1 MKRKTVFAERQT
13 EENTRDAARKNSKND
28 VGQKPV
34 IRAEDLRVS
43 LKNRHK
49 QTELVKGVSF
59 EVYPGE
65 CLGILGESGSGKSM
79 SVKAMLGIL
88 DKNFEVSGNAWF
100 EEKNLMKES
109 KEALRSIRGSKIAV
123 VLQNPMTCFDPLY
136 RIGNQM
142 AETFAT
148 HTDWKKEEIFRRSVE
163 ILERMKIRN
172 PEEVLAKY
180 PHQLSGG
187 MLQRIMIG
195 IAMALKPAL
204 LIADEPTT
212 AIDAITQHE
221 ILEEFIR
228 IKQEHQTAMIFI
240 THDLGAIS
248 RVADRLIVMNSG
260 EVVDRGDFQHILH
273 HALDSYTRLLVEKRA
288 EVMKKYRESIH
299 GHQEVCHD

>member
-1 MKRKTVFAERQT
+1 MRTETLSVEER
-13 EENTRDAARKNSKND
+13 A
-28 VGQKPV
+28 GQKPV
-34 IRAEDLRVS
+34 VRVEDLRVS
-43 LKNRHK
+43 LKKRHK
-49 QTELVKGVSF
+49 QTELVKEVSF

-88 DKNFEVSGNAWF
+88 DKNFAVSGNAWF
-100 EEKNLMKES
+100 EEKNLIKES
-109 KEALRSIRGSKIAV
+109 KETLRSIRGSKIAV

-148 HTDWKKEEIFRRSVE
+148 HTNWKKEEIFRRSVE

-195 IAMALKPAL
+195 IAMALKPTL

-273 HALDSYTRLLVEKRA
+273 HASDSYTRLLVEKRA

>member
-1 MKRKTVFAERQT
+1 MRTETLSVEER
-13 EENTRDAARKNSKND
+13 A
-28 VGQKPV
+28 GQKPV
-34 IRAEDLRVS
+34 VRVEDLRVS
-43 LKNRHK
+43 LKKRHK
-49 QTELVKGVSF
+49 QTELVKEVSF

-100 EEKNLMKES
+100 EEKNLIKES
-109 KEALRSIRGSKIAV
+109 KETLRSIRGSKIAV

-273 HALDSYTRLLVEKRA
+273 HASDSYTRLLVEKRA

>member
-1 MKRKTVFAERQT
+1 MRTETLSVEER
-13 EENTRDAARKNSKND
+13 A
-28 VGQKPV
+28 GQKPV
-34 IRAEDLRVS
+34 VRVEDLRVS
-43 LKNRHK
+43 LKRCHK
-49 QTELVKGVSF
+49 QTELVKEVSF

-88 DKNFEVSGNAWF
+88 DKNFAVSGNAWF
-100 EEKNLMKES
+100 EEKNLIKES
-109 KEALRSIRGSKIAV
+109 KETLRSIRGSKIAV

-273 HALDSYTRLLVEKRA
+273 HASDSYTRLLVEKRA

>member
-1 MKRKTVFAERQT
+1 MRTETLSVEER
-13 EENTRDAARKNSKND
+13 A
-28 VGQKPV
+28 GQKPV
-34 IRAEDLRVS
+34 VRVEDLRVS
-43 LKNRHK
+43 LKKRHK
-49 QTELVKGVSF
+49 QTELVKEVSF

-100 EEKNLMKES
+100 EEKNLIKES

-142 AETFAT
+142 AETFVT

-273 HALDSYTRLLVEKRA
+273 HASDSYTRLLVEKRA

>member
-1 MKRKTVFAERQT
+1 MRTETLSVEER
-13 EENTRDAARKNSKND
+13 A
-28 VGQKPV
+28 GQKPV
-34 IRAEDLRVS
+34 VRMEDLRVS
-43 LKNRHK
+43 LKKRHK
-49 QTELVKGVSF
+49 QTELVKEVSF

-100 EEKNLMKES
+100 EEKNLIKES

-273 HALDSYTRLLVEKRA
+273 HASDSYTRLLVEKRA

>member
-1 MKRKTVFAERQT
+1 MKEKILEV
-13 EENTRDAARKNSKND
+13 KNL
-28 VGQKPV
+28 
-34 IRAEDLRVS
+34 E
-43 LKNRHK
+43 
-49 QTELVKGVSF
+49 VSF
-59 EVYPGE
+59 KTYAGISHAVRGIDFNLHKGE
-65 CLGILGESGSGKSM
+65 TLAIVGESGCGKTVS
-79 SVKAMLGIL
+79 SKAIMRLLPESNTIIGE
-88 DKNFEVSGNAWF
+88 NSEVLFHGEDLLKKSEN
-100 EEKNLMKES
+100 EMV
-109 KEALRSIRGSKIAV
+109 SIRGSKIAV

-273 HALDSYTRLLVEKRA
+273 HASDSYTRLLVEKRA

>member
-1 MKRKTVFAERQT
+1 MRTETLSVEER
-13 EENTRDAARKNSKND
+13 A
-28 VGQKPV
+28 GQKPV
-34 IRAEDLRVS
+34 VRVEDLRVS
-43 LKNRHK
+43 LKKRHK
-49 QTELVKGVSF
+49 QTELVKEVSF

-100 EEKNLMKES
+100 KEKNLIKES

-273 HALDSYTRLLVEKRA
+273 HASDSYTRLLVEKRA

>member
-1 MKRKTVFAERQT
+1 
-13 EENTRDAARKNSKND
+13 
-28 VGQKPV
+28 
-34 IRAEDLRVS
+34 
-43 LKNRHK
+43 
-49 QTELVKGVSF
+49 
-59 EVYPGE
+59 
-65 CLGILGESGSGKSM
+65 M

-88 DKNFEVSGNAWF
+88 DKNFAVSGNAWF
-100 EEKNLMKES
+100 EEKNLIKES
-109 KEALRSIRGSKIAV
+109 KETLRSIRGSKIAV

-148 HTDWKKEEIFRRSVE
+148 HTNWKKEEIFRRSVE

-273 HALDSYTRLLVEKRA
+273 HASDSYTRLLVEKRA

>member
-1 MKRKTVFAERQT
+1 MRTETLSVEER
-13 EENTRDAARKNSKND
+13 A
-28 VGQKPV
+28 GQKPV
-34 IRAEDLRVS
+34 VRVEDLRVS
-43 LKNRHK
+43 LKKRHK
-49 QTELVKGVSF
+49 QTELVKEVSF

-100 EEKNLMKES
+100 EEKNLIKES

-273 HALDSYTRLLVEKRA
+273 HASDSYTRLLVKKRA

>member
-1 MKRKTVFAERQT
+1 MRTETLSVEER
-13 EENTRDAARKNSKND
+13 A
-28 VGQKPV
+28 GQKPAV
-34 IRAEDLRVS
+34 RVEDLRVS
-43 LKNRHK
+43 LKKRHK
-49 QTELVKGVSF
+49 QTELVKEVSF

-100 EEKNLMKES
+100 EEKNLIKES

-273 HALDSYTRLLVEKRA
+273 HASDSYTRLLVEKRA

>member
-1 MKRKTVFAERQT
+1 MRT
-13 EENTRDAARKNSKND
+13 ETLSVEEQA
-28 VGQKPV
+28 GQKPV
-34 IRAEDLRVS
+34 VRVEDLRVS
-43 LKNRHK
+43 LKKRHK
-49 QTELVKGVSF
+49 QTELIKEVSF